1 MRSIIFV
8 LCFVISGCTTFEP
21 KDLKSPCAS
30 VSSSDG
36 TPVPCVKR
44 GVNDNWL
51 V

>member
-1 MRSIIFV
+1 MRVIFFI

-21 KDLKSPCAS
+21 KDLKSPCAAVSNGS
-30 VSSSDG
+30 V
-36 TPVPCVKR
+36 VPCVKR